1 VQLAEPMERLFTSY
15 TQLLRE
21 WPQVRADEPVEYRD
35 PAAQP
40 PIELEDWLT
49 GLRSDAAG
57 RRCRLVLASP
67 GVVDGSARRWRFGTL
82 LPHWIAHLAGQL
94 QGEDL
99 TTIVVSKAGTSVL
112 RPLAS
117 EQVQEAWEAL
127 LQAWQQGLQ
136 RPLPFCVAS
145 AAAWLRHALPDKG
158 GPVSDATLAKAR
170 DEARKCHE
178 AECEHDPY
186 LARAFP
192 DFDAFFGPEFEH
204 WAKALLQPLR
214 ACLGTAKAEAA

>member
-1 VQLAEPMERLFTSY
+1 
-15 TQLLRE
+15 
-21 WPQVRADEPVEYRD
+21 
-35 PAAQP
+35 
-40 PIELEDWLT
+40 
-49 GLRSDAAG
+49 
-57 RRCRLVLASP
+57 
-67 GVVDGSARRWRFGTL
+67 
-82 LPHWIAHLAGQL
+82 
-94 QGEDL
+94 
-99 TTIVVSKAGTSVL
+99 
-112 RPLAS
+112 
-117 EQVQEAWEAL
+117 
-127 LQAWQQGLQ
+127 
-136 RPLPFCVAS
+136 LPFCVAS